1 MIKNVF
7 AIARKEFIHII
18 RDPRTLAISMLL
30 PIILLFVYGYAASF
44 DVKNIHMAVLDRSKT
59 LHSRQLVEKLVNSGY
74 FMKVADLN
82 GEYQFREMLDSGKA
96 TVVISIPTDFTK
108 NLLSRKK
115 TAIQVLLDGS
125 DPTSTAAALSY
136 ISVITQQYFSGIMV
150 SSATMASAGWTEPV
164 NLALRIWYNP
174 NLRSLNFYIPGLIS
188 SILMMLAAALTSL
201 TIISE
206 KENGTMEALIA
217 SPVRKNELMIGK
229 ILPYIIIAFWDVIL
243 ITAVGKYWFNVPIK
257 GSYVLMLFCS
267 SIFLTGALS
276 IGLLFSTIA
285 RSSQEAM
292 QLALL
297 TTMLPS
303 MLLSGMIFPIENM
316 PKVIQ
321 CVTYLVPARYFL
333 RIMRSIFL
341 KGVDINYL
349 LGDLI
354 PLSIFTVLMMWL
366 TINAFKKRLD

>member
-1 MIKNVF
+1 MIKNIL
-7 AIARKEFIHII
+7 AIARKEFTHLI
-18 RDPRTLAISMLL
+18 RDPRSLAISILL
-30 PIILLFVYGYAASF
+30 PIILLFIYGYAASF

-59 LHSRQLVEKLVNSGY
+59 VQSRQMIEKLVNSGY
-74 FMKVADLN
+74 FTKVADLR
-82 GEYQFREMLDSGKA
+82 GEKQFREMLDSGRA
-96 TVVISIPTDFTK
+96 TVVISIPTDFAK
-108 NLLSRKK
+108 LLLSRKR
-115 TAIQVLLDGS
+115 TDIQVLLDGS

-136 ISVITQQYFSGIMV
+136 VSVITQQYFSGIAIN
-150 SSATMASAGWTEPV
+150 SATTGSAGRSMPV
-164 NLALRIWYNP
+164 NLVMRVWYNE

-188 SILMMLAAALTSL
+188 SILMMLSAALTSL

-206 KENGTMEALIA
+206 KEQGTMEALIA

-243 ITAVGKYWFNVPIK
+243 VTAVGKYWFNVPIK

-267 SIFLTGALS
+267 CIFLTGALS

-316 PKVIQ
+316 PKVVQVI
-321 CVTYLVPARYFL
+321 TYLVPARYFL

-354 PLSIFTVLMMWL
+354 PLTIFTLFMMWL
-366 TINAFKKRLD
+366 TINSFKKRME